1 MMRGYRKYAM
11 LYRVNRVY
19 IVLRCFELYT
29 EMMYRSVI
37 SRIDNNYE
45 RSEVFCNLI
54 EDIFNMNASIEDFMV
69 DKDKVADEALRYY
82 DKIQEVLSLYPED
95 KESIW
100 AFCKAMYHYPTFT
113 WLRGD
118 GYIYMPMYLDMLMDY
133 MIGKITK
140 RQLEDRF
147 VTFQIW
153 NGGKKQK
160 ANFAL
165 ARKTFMQVEDLFWSI
180 KCKQVVRKE
189 KKDGK

>member
-1 MMRGYRKYAM
+1 MRGYRKYAM

-140 RQLEDRF
+140 RQLEDKF

-153 NGGKKQK
+153 NGGKKVP
-160 ANFAL
+160 ANL
-165 ARKTFMQVEDLFWSI
+165 CLVRKTFRQAEELFYEI
-180 KCKQVVRKE
+180 ECKQLRRKE
-189 KKDGK
+189 KKHE

>member
-1 MMRGYRKYAM
+1 MRGYRKYAM

-100 AFCKAMYHYPTFT
+100 AFCKAMYHYPTFI

-140 RQLEDRF
+140 RQLEDKF

-153 NGGKKQK
+153 NGGKKK
-160 ANFAL
+160 PANFCL
-165 ARKTFMQVEDLFWSI
+165 ARKTFRQVEELYYEI
-180 KCKQVVRKE
+180 ECKQLRRKE
-189 KKDGK
+189 KKHE